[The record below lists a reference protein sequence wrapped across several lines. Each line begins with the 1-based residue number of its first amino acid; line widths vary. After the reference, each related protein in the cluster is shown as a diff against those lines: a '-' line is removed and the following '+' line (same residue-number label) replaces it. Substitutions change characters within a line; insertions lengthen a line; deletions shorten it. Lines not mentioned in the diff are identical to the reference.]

1 MGWRRGAGCAGV
13 VYGVAV
19 SHPPARTCLERIVEI
34 ASEASRLV
42 MSYYGAPGSVVEK
55 GDESPLTMADLAA
68 NDLIVREL
76 EALTP
81 EVGVIS
87 EETAVPPATERK
99 EWRQFW
105 LVDPLDGTKEFLSRN
120 GEFTVN
126 IALVEDGVPVV
137 GVVAAPAADVV
148 YFARRGQ
155 GAWRRRGGGITERI
169 CAAPPPADRTRVVES
184 RSHPSAE
191 LESYL
196 ATLGPIERQRVGSSL
211 KFCRIAEGA
220 ADLYPRFGRTMEWD
234 VAAGD
239 CLYRN
244 STSDGSERPSPLRYN
259 QATLSSPQFVV
270 GQRSTSVTARH
281 QESNR

>member
-1 MGWRRGAGCAGV
+1 
-13 VYGVAV
+13 V
-19 SHPPARTCLERIVEI
+19 SKLAARNGLERIVEI
-34 ASEASRLV
+34 ASEASQLV
-42 MSYYGAPGSVVEK
+42 MSYYNAPGSVVEK
-55 GDESPLTMADLAA
+55 GDASPLTMADLAA
-68 NDLIVREL
+68 NDLIVRAL

-81 EVGVIS
+81 EVRVIS
-87 EETAVPPATERK
+87 EETAVPPAEERQA
-99 EWRQFW
+99 WRQFW

-155 GAWRRRGGGITERI
+155 GAWRRCGGGVTERI
-169 CAAPPPADRTRVVES
+169 CASPPPADRTRVVES

-191 LESYL
+191 LEGYL

-244 STSDGSERPSPLRYN
+244 STFDGSERPSPLRYN
-259 QATLSSPQFVV
+259 QPTLSSPRFVV
-270 GQRSTSVTARH
+270 GQPSACGAAASRADR
-281 QESNR
+281 

>member
-1 MGWRRGAGCAGV
+1 MGWRRGTGRTGV
-13 VYGVAV
+13 VYGATV
-19 SHPPARTCLERIVEI
+19 SVPPTRNCLERIVEI
-34 ASEASRLV
+34 ASEASHLV
-42 MSYYGAPGSVVEK
+42 MSYYAAPGSVVEK
-55 GDESPLTMADLAA
+55 VDESPLTMADLAA
-68 NDLIVREL
+68 NELIVREL
-76 EALTP
+76 DVLTP
-81 EVGVIS
+81 GIKVIS
-87 EETAVPPATERK
+87 EESVLPPANERK
-99 EWRQFW
+99 DWRQFW

-126 IALVEDGVPVV
+126 IALIDDGVPAV
-137 GVVAAPAADVV
+137 GVVAAPAVDVV
-148 YFARRGQ
+148 YFASRGQ
-155 GAWRRRGGGITERI
+155 GAWRRRGGGLTERI

-184 RSHPSAE
+184 RSHPSTE

-196 ATLGPIERQRVGSSL
+196 ATLGPIERHRVGSSL

-270 GQRSTSVTARH
+270 GQPSTCAITASRV
-281 QESNR
+281 